1 MRYVFLITF
10 RNGHEERVGFF
21 SESEEQAREKAIEWA
36 EGGTVG
42 ECVDR
47 WSIDG

>member
-10 RNGHEERVGFF
+10 GNDHEERVGFF
-21 SESEEQAREKAIEWA
+21 AESEDLAREKAIEWA

-42 ECVDR
+42 ECVER
-47 WSIDG
+47 WLVDG

>member
-10 RNGHEERVGFF
+10 GNGHEERVGFF
-21 SESEEQAREKAIEWA
+21 AESEEKAREKAIEWA

-42 ECVDR
+42 DCVER
-47 WSIDG
+47 WSVDG